1 MKAINVNS
9 DRQNRTVH
17 AATVN
22 QDQLIALAVEAV
34 ARSIGLDST
43 AKNVTVRAYTSSY
56 TEGSL
61 GTAKTSVKVEI
72 TESHGAEAKGAG
84 HEAESANPRA

>member
-9 DRQNRTVH
+9 DMQNRTVH
-17 AATVN
+17 ASTVD

-72 TESHGAEAKGAG
+72 TESHGAQVKGAG
-84 HEAESANPRA
+84 GVESLEG